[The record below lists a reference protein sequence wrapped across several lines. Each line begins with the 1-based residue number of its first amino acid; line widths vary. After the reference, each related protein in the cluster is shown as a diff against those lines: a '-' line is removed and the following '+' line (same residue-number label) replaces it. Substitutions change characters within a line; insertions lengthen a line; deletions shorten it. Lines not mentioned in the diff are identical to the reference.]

1 MTNEIEIESGI
12 VYSKTDFSVIAKV
25 CNKFG
30 YKLQDFTKVLEQPD
44 QLSYLFFKSIE
55 RGFQL
60 EKKVLDY
67 KEDKA
72 EDLLCECYAEFMT
85 AFNMDCLMM
94 ATTKKQRVEIEEE
107 KKRMNIK

>member
-12 VYSKTDFSVIAKV
+12 LYSKTDFSVIAKV

-30 YKLQDFTKVLEQPD
+30 YKLQDFTKVLEH
-44 QLSYLFFKSIE
+44 
-55 RGFQL
+55 
-60 EKKVLDY
+60 
-67 KEDKA
+67 KEDQA